1 MSQQYSDEQ
10 ILNMLQRCY
19 EEHGACTATLLD
31 EKMDDVCSS
40 SLVTRRFGTWSE
52 AKEEAGI
59 DDDAKS
65 RSGRKQ
71 MYEDQEILAQIR
83 ECARRNDGKCTVDL
97 LGQEDDLISPSVA
110 VERFGSW
117 LDAKKE
123 AGLTSGRESNTR
135 PQQFSDEDYYE
146 LLREC
151 QRKHGKVTQRAFNND
166 DEFPSASAVRKRFGK
181 WSTAKEQAG
190 LDNNTR
196 RYTDDELL
204 EALRACE
211 EKHGSCTSSRFASDS
226 DFPSPETVQRRFGSW
241 SEAKEQADVA

>member
-83 ECARRNDGKCTVDL
+83 ECARRNDGKL
-97 LGQEDDLISPSVA
+97 LGCSLLPPQVPLSP
-110 VERFGSW
+110 W
-117 LDAKKE
+117 
-123 AGLTSGRESNTR
+123 R
-135 PQQFSDEDYYE
+135 P
-146 LLREC
+146 
-151 QRKHGKVTQRAFNND
+151 
-166 DEFPSASAVRKRFGK
+166 
-181 WSTAKEQAG
+181 
-190 LDNNTR
+190 
-196 RYTDDELL
+196 
-204 EALRACE
+204 
-211 EKHGSCTSSRFASDS
+211 
-226 DFPSPETVQRRFGSW
+226 RRFRSG
-241 SEAKEQADVA
+241 